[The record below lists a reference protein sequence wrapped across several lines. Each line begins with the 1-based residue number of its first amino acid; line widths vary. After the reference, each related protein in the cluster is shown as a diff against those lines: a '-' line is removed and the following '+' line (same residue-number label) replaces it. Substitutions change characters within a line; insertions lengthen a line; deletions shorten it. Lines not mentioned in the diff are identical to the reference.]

1 LQQENNKHKQSI
13 EHEESKDGLVPQ
25 LDEVGRY
32 PRLETDVTTQQLLL
46 VVATG
51 AGCLFPL

>member
-13 EHEESKDGLVPQ
+13 EHEESKDGLVAQ

-32 PRLETDVTTQQLLL
+32 PRLQTDVTTQQLLL
-46 VVATG
+46 VLATHT
-51 AGCLFPL
+51 GCFLPL